1 MSKKKTAAVKALEEQ
16 LAFTERFID
25 DLRTTITTNQA
36 QIETLITVRE
46 SIQRNID
53 IHTQEKKDDL
63 PF

>member
-1 MSKKKTAAVKALEEQ
+1 MSKKKPVAVKALETQ
-16 LAFTERFID
+16 LEFTEKFID
-25 DLRTTITTNQA
+25 ELRTVIATNQA

-53 IHTQEKKDDL
+53 THMQEKKDDL